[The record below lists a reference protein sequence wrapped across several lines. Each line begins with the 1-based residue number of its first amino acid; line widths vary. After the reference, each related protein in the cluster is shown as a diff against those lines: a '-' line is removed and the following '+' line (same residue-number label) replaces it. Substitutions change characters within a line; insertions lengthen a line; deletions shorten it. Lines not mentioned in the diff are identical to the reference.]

1 MFTRRSALGLALA
14 LAAAAPAAAHQHHRI
29 EVVDPWVRAALAGRT
44 TAAYMTLVNPTDTP
58 DRLVSAASAA
68 AQTVELH
75 AHIHEGGVMRM
86 RPVAAIEVHPGE
98 PAVLQPGGL
107 HVMLI
112 GLTRDLKR
120 GETIRLALTFEK
132 AGTIEV
138 EVPVLAAGARGPEDH
153 GAHGSHRH

>member
-1 MFTRRSALGLALA
+1 MFTRRCALGLALA
-14 LAAAAPAAAHQHHRI
+14 LATTAPAAAHQHHRI

-44 TAAYMTLVNPTDTP
+44 TAAYLTLVNPTDTP

-86 RPVAAIEVHPGE
+86 RPVAAIEVHPAE

-120 GETIRLALTFEK
+120 GETIQLALTFEK

-138 EVPVLAAGARGPEDH
+138 EVPVLAAGARGPEGHGDH
-153 GAHGSHRH
+153 GRHRH